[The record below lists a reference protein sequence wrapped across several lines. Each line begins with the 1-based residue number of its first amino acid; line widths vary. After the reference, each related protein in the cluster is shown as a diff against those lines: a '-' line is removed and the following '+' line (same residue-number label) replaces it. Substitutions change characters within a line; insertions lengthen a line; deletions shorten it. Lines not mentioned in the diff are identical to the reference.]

1 MQKNIDVCLSDDSAD
16 ELFGGYQ
23 YYSIMRNF
31 SLFIKLPKQ
40 IKRLIIS
47 SLSRFKNH
55 KLILLSEYLKTDN
68 FLKSYLFLRT
78 VKKDSED
85 VYDLNNSFESDF
97 LSPIDKLRETDL
109 NDIMKKD
116 IKNILAENYLRKTDY
131 ATMSNSL
138 ESRAPFLSKDIIQFS
153 QNLHFKNKVSF
164 IEKNF

>member
-1 MQKNIDVCLSDDSAD
+1 M
-16 ELFGGYQ
+16 
-23 YYSIMRNF
+23 
-31 SLFIKLPKQ
+31 
-40 IKRLIIS
+40 
-47 SLSRFKNH
+47 SRFKNH

-138 ESRAPFLSKDIIQFS
+138 ESSASLTSLLCTLDNPVKELFGAFSVPSNRGKTSCFLGFVNSLLPICINS
-153 QNLHFKNKVSF
+153 PRCPLTS
-164 IEKNF
+164 

>member
-1 MQKNIDVCLSDDSAD
+1 M
-16 ELFGGYQ
+16 
-23 YYSIMRNF
+23 
-31 SLFIKLPKQ
+31 
-40 IKRLIIS
+40 
-47 SLSRFKNH
+47 SRFKNH

-138 ESRAPFLSKDIIQFS
+138 NQELLF
-153 QNLHFKNKVSF
+153 
-164 IEKNF
+164 